1 MTEIVKAYTLVNGK
15 VVGFRSTDNPQDHE
29 VVLQDDDALVI
40 AFHTPPEIEPIAEV
54 VKAEVQAVN
63 QIQPVVNQDKAS
75 VNQKQGGIFS
85 WLFGK

>member
-40 AFHTPPEIEPIAEV
+40 AFYTPEIEPIAEV

-63 QIQPVVNQDKAS
+63 PNQPVVNQDQAS
-75 VNQKQGGIFS
+75 VNQKQGGVFS
-85 WLFGK
+85 WLTGK